1 MGKAEN
7 GEIREVT
14 ANIWED
20 RKHHLWFPLSF
31 TKYTVGNGRLYVNSG
46 FLSSRE
52 DECLL
57 YRITD
62 ITLYRS
68 LPQRIFGTGTIELH
82 TKDRS
87 TPVIRLENIAKSAE
101 VKRVLSDLIERERE
115 EKHVVGRD
123 MYGAIS
129 RPDGRDTRRSYVEI
143 LEFTH
148 FAEYYNFN
156 TVNENHRKKEIV
168 NKITVIVAL
177 DLGTRDT
184 KNLKY
189 ENE

>member
-20 RKHHLWFPLSF
+20 RKHHLWFPISF

-82 TKDRS
+82 TRPFHPSYPSGEYCEVCAGK
-87 TPVIRLENIAKSAE
+87 ESAE
-101 VKRVLSDLIERERE
+101 
-115 EKHVVGRD
+115 
-123 MYGAIS
+123 
-129 RPDGRDTRRSYVEI
+129 
-143 LEFTH
+143 
-148 FAEYYNFN
+148 
-156 TVNENHRKKEIV
+156 
-168 NKITVIVAL
+168 
-177 DLGTRDT
+177 
-184 KNLKY
+184 
-189 ENE
+189 

>member
-20 RKHHLWFPLSF
+20 RKHHLWFPISF

-87 TPVIRLENIAKSAE
+87 TPVIRLENIAKSAQ
-101 VKRVLSDLIERERE
+101 VKRVLSDLIEKERE
-115 EKHVVGRD
+115 DKKVVGRD
-123 MYGAIS
+123 MYGAVSHIDPVELMEMETWMTIIS
-129 RPDGRDTRRSYVEI
+129 I
-143 LEFTH
+143 NFTGI
-148 FAEYYNFN
+148 N
-156 TVNENHRKKEIV
+156 
-168 NKITVIVAL
+168 
-177 DLGTRDT
+177 
-184 KNLKY
+184 
-189 ENE
+189 

>member
-82 TKDRS
+82 TKDS

-129 RPDGRDTRRSYVEI
+129 HIDPMEEI
-143 LEFTH
+143 QDDH
-148 FAEYYNFN
+148 M
-156 TVNENHRKKEIV
+156 
-168 NKITVIVAL
+168 
-177 DLGTRDT
+177 
-184 KNLKY
+184 
-189 ENE
+189 

>member
-31 TKYTVGNGRLYVNSG
+31 TKYTVGNGRLY
-46 FLSSRE
+46 SSRE

-129 RPDGRDTRRSYVEI
+129 HIDPMEEI
-143 LEFTH
+143 QDDH
-148 FAEYYNFN
+148 M
-156 TVNENHRKKEIV
+156 
-168 NKITVIVAL
+168 
-177 DLGTRDT
+177 
-184 KNLKY
+184 
-189 ENE
+189 

>member
-31 TKYTVGNGRLYVNSG
+31 TKYTVGNGRL
-46 FLSSRE
+46 

-129 RPDGRDTRRSYVEI
+129 HIDPVEFDGDGDMDD
-143 LEFTH
+143 H
-148 FAEYYNFN
+148 NFN
-156 TVNENHRKKEIV
+156 
-168 NKITVIVAL
+168 
-177 DLGTRDT
+177 
-184 KNLKY
+184 
-189 ENE
+189 

>member
-1 MGKAEN
+1 MA
-7 GEIREVT
+7 
-14 ANIWED
+14 
-20 RKHHLWFPLSF
+20 H
-31 TKYTVGNGRLYVNSG
+31 
-46 FLSSRE
+46 
-52 DECLL
+52 
-57 YRITD
+57 
-62 ITLYRS
+62 
-68 LPQRIFGTGTIELH
+68 
-82 TKDRS
+82 
-87 TPVIRLENIAKSAE
+87 
-101 VKRVLSDLIERERE
+101 
-115 EKHVVGRD
+115 
-123 MYGAIS
+123 

>member
-20 RKHHLWFPLSF
+20 RKHHLWFPISF

-52 DECLL
+52 
-57 YRITD
+57 D

-87 TPVIRLENIAKSAE
+87 TPVIRLENIAKSAQ
-101 VKRVLSDLIERERE
+101 VKRVLSDLIEKERE
-115 EKHVVGRD
+115 DKKVVGRD
-123 MYGAIS
+123 MYGAVSHID
-129 RPDGRDTRRSYVEI
+129 PMEEI
-143 LEFTH
+143 QDDH
-148 FAEYYNFN
+148 M
-156 TVNENHRKKEIV
+156 
-168 NKITVIVAL
+168 
-177 DLGTRDT
+177 
-184 KNLKY
+184 
-189 ENE
+189 

>member
-1 MGKAEN
+1 MTEKEQHMIFQSDTCMVNDNMICWIKERKHRRRHFMGKAEN

-87 TPVIRLENIAKSAE
+87 TPVIREGT
-101 VKRVLSDLIERERE
+101 
-115 EKHVVGRD
+115 EKHT
-123 MYGAIS
+123 IF
-129 RPDGRDTRRSYVEI
+129 I
-143 LEFTH
+143 LTLI
-148 FAEYYNFN
+148 
-156 TVNENHRKKEIV
+156 KKE
-168 NKITVIVAL
+168 
-177 DLGTRDT
+177 
-184 KNLKY
+184 KNHQSFYDSGGFFVRRNINCLFFRRKFLFFIH
-189 ENE
+189 